1 MHSGRTSLSAAGWQC
16 IHALRE
22 CRKARKNCWNCQRR
36 CGELQTIVEFT
47 SVILAAH
54 LQFAAGFPLQITCP
68 FGVGILQRTAVLQ
81 GSAEFP
87 LQIKCS
93 FGVGILQRTG
103 SELAKPGIRL
113 RQLFKM
119 HVDFLMWHNKLG
131 VVAKTCPGG
140 LGWAGLGWAGL
151 GWDRLGW
158 PGRHLSPGPRI
169 PAFYFLESTS
179 CGPRPFT
186 TSSNSD
192 FLPADLKLNPAL
204 PNGNH
209 RLKKSFISP
218 QKMAFD
224 RRLS

>member
-1 MHSGRTSLSAAGWQC
+1 M
-16 IHALRE
+16 
-22 CRKARKNCWNCQRR
+22 
-36 CGELQTIVEFT
+36 
-47 SVILAAH
+47 AAH
-54 LQFAAGFPLQITCP
+54 LQFAAGFPVQITCP

-151 GWDRLGW
+151 GWDRPGW

-169 PAFYFLESTS
+169 PAFYFLESSS

-186 TSSNSD
+186 TSPNSD
-192 FLPADLKLNPAL
+192 FLPAGLTLNPAL
-204 PNGNH
+204 PNGRH
-209 RLKKSFISP
+209 RLKMNFISP
-218 QKMAFD
+218 QRMGFD
-224 RRLS
+224 RHHS